1 MQILFHLMA
10 NTGCLPDKVVP
21 QIPTNRMK
29 GEDQETPRICTGHT
43 LDDCLTGIGIPHFIS
58 SFLLSEIRQGRSAKH
73 AAETMLL
80 PFVGRVYCVEDNN
93 PALILDDKT
102 KYFVGGF
109 RCHARMLADGVH
121 RPHQN
126 GKAMARGRRSSV
138 HTVFRITAISTNTL
152 SFSILSGLR
161 FRCSPLLNSE
171 NAFLTSP
178 RNGLRKNKMREMCRE

>member
-10 NTGCLPDKVVP
+10 DTGCLPDKVVP

-29 GEDQETPRICTGHT
+29 GEDQETPRICTGYT

-102 KYFVGGF
+102 KYFVKDSVVTHECWLTEYIEPI
-109 RCHARMLADGVH
+109 RTEKLWLVDGEVQFIPFSH
-121 RPHQN
+121 N
-126 GKAMARGRRSSV
+126 GKQYEYPVVLDSQWSSIPMQPAPE
-138 HTVFRITAISTNTL
+138 FRKCLLDITKKWL
-152 SFSILSGLR
+152 
-161 FRCSPLLNSE
+161 E
-171 NAFLTSP
+171 
-178 RNGLRKNKMREMCRE
+178 EE

>member
-10 NTGCLPDKVVP
+10 DTGCLPDKVVP

-102 KYFVGGF
+102 KYFVEDSVATHECWLTEKF
-109 RCHARMLADGVH
+109 
-121 RPHQN
+121 
-126 GKAMARGRRSSV
+126 SSYR
-138 HTVFRITAISTNTL
+138 FRITANSTNTL

-171 NAFLTSP
+171 NAFSMLL

>member
-58 SFLLSEIRQGRSAKH
+58 CFLLSEIRQGRSAKH

-102 KYFVGGF
+102 KYFV
-109 RCHARMLADGVH
+109 ADSVVTYECWLTEYIDPIKTEKLWLVDGEVQFIPFSH
-121 RPHQN
+121 N
-126 GKAMARGRRSSV
+126 GKQYEYPVVLDSQWSSIPMQPAPE
-138 HTVFRITAISTNTL
+138 FRKCLLDITKKWL
-152 SFSILSGLR
+152 
-161 FRCSPLLNSE
+161 E
-171 NAFLTSP
+171 
-178 RNGLRKNKMREMCRE
+178 EE

>member
-58 SFLLSEIRQGRSAKH
+58 CFLLSEIRQGRSAKH
-73 AAETMLL
+73 AADTMLL

-102 KYFVGGF
+102 KYFV
-109 RCHARMLADGVH
+109 ADSVVTHECWLTEYSNPSERKSYGSWTE
-121 RPHQN
+121 
-126 GKAMARGRRSSV
+126 KFSSYR
-138 HTVFRITAISTNTL
+138 FRITANSTNTL